1 MKHSLAQHS
10 ITESWF
16 DQYAIVYP
24 ALAVRLWMSE
34 GGPAVLAFL
43 EDARQR
49 AQRRGLEALPD
60 FVTCL
65 EIEYRARM
73 GKRM

>member
-1 MKHSLAQHS
+1 
-10 ITESWF
+10 
-16 DQYAIVYP
+16 
-24 ALAVRLWMSE
+24 VRLWMSE